1 MSFVENLPVQE
12 QPEIVDPL
20 NCQTVFADW
29 IVTSGHIE
37 NVINVTLGT
46 IDHAIRGSNELP
58 RVIVTS
64 RLRFSREMGVRIHR
78 ALGIALGISPEG
90 APSGS
95 EPPPVPRNQIN

>member
-20 NCQTVFADW
+20 NCATVFTEW
-29 IVTSGHIE
+29 IITSGNIE

-78 ALGIALGISPEG
+78 ALGITPEG